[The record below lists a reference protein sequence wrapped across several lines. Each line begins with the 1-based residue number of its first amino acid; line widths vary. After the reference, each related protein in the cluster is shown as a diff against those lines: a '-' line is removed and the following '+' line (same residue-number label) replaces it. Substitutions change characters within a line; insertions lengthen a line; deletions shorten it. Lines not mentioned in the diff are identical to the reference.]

1 MKVTVSFGNPFT
13 ITFYTVAMMM
23 IGWAIGA
30 RWWHLLSSARMIF
43 FATIFLLLHDA
54 ALAIMIA
61 LFAIKVAS
69 CGGRQRPRER
79 RSHQEI
85 RAAASQTGAPCGQ
98 SNTKTA
104 QEEERS

>member
-13 ITFYTVAMMM
+13 ITFYTVAVMM

-30 RWWHLLSSARMIF
+30 RWGHTLSSARMIF

-54 ALAIMIA
+54 AIAILLA

-69 CGGRQRPRER
+69 WGG
-79 RSHQEI
+79 
-85 RAAASQTGAPCGQ
+85 
-98 SNTKTA
+98 K
-104 QEEERS
+104 